1 MPVICH
7 FNEGYVNFRE
17 LSIKKLKNLFPKKQ
31 KCGTILEA
39 SGKGEAVLAEIE
51 ENKDF
56 VLLNKIN
63 YPSDVKAL
71 GKDELPLLAQEIRNF
86 LITHIPE
93 TGGHLASN
101 LGVVEMTI
109 ALLRVLNVPYDHI
122 IFDVGHQSY
131 VYKMLTGRR
140 DRFDTLRKN
149 GGLSGFP
156 KRSESEYD
164 CFGTGHSSTSLSAAL
179 GFAKADKLKGSD
191 AYTVAVVGDGAFTG
205 GMIHEALN
213 NCEKDMKLIILLNE
227 NEMSISKNIGRFAT
241 NIARMRTRTSYFKA
255 KSITRRV
262 VCKIPFIGKP
272 LFNFIRD
279 SKKAFKNLLYGS
291 NYFEDLGLY
300 YLGPVDGNNIDDM
313 EALLREAINL
323 GESVV
328 IHAKTKKGCG
338 LDAAEANP
346 GKYHGIAPEGSR
358 KKEHTF
364 SEMFGNILTEKAKD
378 NEKIVA
384 ITAAMSDGTGLETF
398 KTSYPKRFF
407 DVGIA
412 EEHAVTFAAGLAA
425 AGYRP
430 VVPIYSTFLQ
440 RAYDN
445 IIHDVALQSL
455 PVVICSDRAGLNA
468 SDGATHHGIF
478 DVAFASGIPGVKIYT
493 PVTYK
498 GLEMSLSE
506 ALSDSCPS
514 IIRYPNTDEKQAVVD
529 AFYSGT
535 TEAADC
541 GIGIRVY
548 RNGASLEA
556 AQTVII
562 THGKI
567 VLEAISAADTLNA
580 NGIKTAVILAEFLKP
595 YDRLAQLIDSE
606 LCEDPRHIILL
617 EEEIRTGGF
626 GMILSEQLR
635 RMPRYNNTVFTLLSP
650 ENDFVVP
657 KEDET
662 IYDAAGVS
670 STHII
675 KAAESINNT

>member
-1 MPVICH
+1 MWY
-7 FNEGYVNFRE
+7 NTESTEERG
-17 LSIKKLKNLFPKKQ
+17 
-31 KCGTILEA
+31 
-39 SGKGEAVLAEIE
+39 LALMSTE
-51 ENKDF
+51 E
-56 VLLNKIN
+56 KIT
-63 YPSDVKAL
+63 YEYLDKIDSPADLKAL
-71 GKDELPLLAQEIRNF
+71 GKDELAVLAREIRDF
-86 LITHIPE
+86 LVRHVTE

-109 ALLRVLNVPYDHI
+109 AMLRVLDVPKDHI

-140 DRFDTLRKN
+140 DRFDTLRRS

-179 GFAKADKLKGSD
+179 GFAEAERLRGGD

-213 NCEKDMKLIILLNE
+213 NCKKDMKLIILLNE

-241 NIARMRTRTSYFKA
+241 NIARMRTRTGYFKA

-262 VCKIPFIGKP
+262 VRRIPLIGKP
-272 LFNFIRD
+272 LFALMRD
-279 SKKAFKNLLYGS
+279 TKKAFKNLLYGS

-313 EALLREAINL
+313 EALLKEAVSL

-338 LDAAEANP
+338 LDAAEADPN
-346 GKYHGIAPEGSR
+346 KYHGIAPEGTR

-364 SEMFGNILTEKAKD
+364 SEVFGSLLTEKAKSD
-378 NEKIVA
+378 EKIVA

-398 KTSYPKRFF
+398 KNAYPDRFF

-455 PVVICSDRAGLNA
+455 PVVICSDRAGLNP

-478 DVAFASGIPGVKIYT
+478 DVAFASEIPGIKIYT

-498 GLEMSLSE
+498 GLEAALTE
-506 ALSDSCPS
+506 ALKDNGPS
-514 IIRYPNTDEKQAVVD
+514 LIRYPNTDEKQALTD
-529 AFYSGT
+529 AFYS
-535 TEAADC
+535 EPSDAAR

-548 RNGASLEA
+548 RDGASA
-556 AQTVII
+556 RTAQTVII
-562 THGKI
+562 THGR
-567 VLEAISAADTLNA
+567 VASEAVSAADALNA
-580 NGIKTAVILAEFLKP
+580 TGTKTAVILCEFLKP
-595 YDRLAQLIDSE
+595 YEKLAEFVDAE
-606 LCEDPRHIILL
+606 LGAGVKHLILL

-626 GMILSEQLR
+626 GMILSEKLR
-635 RMPRYNNTVFTLLSP
+635 SMPKYGDAVFTLLSP
-650 ENDFVVP
+650 ENDFVIPSEGESV
-657 KEDET
+657 
-662 IYDAAGVS
+662 YDAAGIS
-670 STHII
+670 ADHII
-675 KAAESINNT
+675 KAAENVKKALQL

>member
-1 MPVICH
+1 MSFKEKKEKNIDNTYLDKIDSP
-7 FNEGYVNFRE
+7 ND
-17 LSIKKLKNLFPKKQ
+17 IK
-31 KCGTILEA
+31 T
-39 SGKGEAVLAEIE
+39 
-51 ENKDF
+51 
-56 VLLNKIN
+56 
-63 YPSDVKAL
+63 L
-71 GKDELPLLAQEIRNF
+71 GKEELPILAREIREF
-86 LITHIPE
+86 LISHVTE

-109 ALLRVLNVPYDHI
+109 AMLRVLDVPKDHI

-140 DRFDTLRKN
+140 DRFDTLRKS

-179 GFAKADKLKGSD
+179 GFAEAEKLKGSD

-213 NCEKDMKLIILLNE
+213 NCEKDMKLIIILNE

-241 NIARMRTRTSYFKA
+241 NIARMRTRASYFKT
-255 KSITRRV
+255 KSITRRI
-262 VCKIPFIGKP
+262 VCKIPLIGKP
-272 LFNFIRD
+272 LFNFMRD
-279 SKKAFKNLLYGS
+279 TKKAFKNLLYGS

-313 EALLREAINL
+313 EALLREAVNL

-328 IHAKTKKGCG
+328 IHAKTQKGRG
-338 LDAAEANP
+338 LCAAEEDP

-364 SEMFGNILTEKAKD
+364 SEMFGNILVEKAKD

-384 ITAAMSDGTGLETF
+384 ITAAMSDGTGLEPF
-398 KTSYPKRFF
+398 KAAYPDRFF

-455 PVVICSDRAGLNA
+455 PVVICSDRAGLNS

-478 DVAFASGIPGVKIYT
+478 DVAFASEIPGVKIYT

-498 GLEMSLSE
+498 GLETSLTE
-506 ALSDSCPS
+506 ALSDGCPS
-514 IIRYPNTDEKQAVVD
+514 IIRYPNTDEKQAITD
-529 AFYSGT
+529 AFYSD
-535 TEAADC
+535 TEEDKPC
-541 GIGIRVY
+541 SIGVRVY
-548 RNGASLEA
+548 RNGASPKT

-567 VLEAISAADTLNA
+567 ALEAISAADALNA
-580 NGIKTAVILAEFLKP
+580 RGITAAVILAEFLKP
-595 YDRLAQLIDSE
+595 YDRLAHLVAEE
-606 LCEDPRHIILL
+606 LGSSAGHIILL
-617 EEEIRTGGF
+617 EEEVRTGGF
-626 GMILSEQLR
+626 GMILSESLR
-635 RMPRYNNTVFTLLSP
+635 RIPAYRNTLFTLLAP

-657 KEDET
+657 NEGESV
-662 IYDAAGVS
+662 YDAAGVS
-670 STHII
+670 AAHII
-675 KAAESINNT
+675 KAAEGANNI

>member
-1 MPVICH
+1 M
-7 FNEGYVNFRE
+7 NSKEN
-17 LSIKKLKNLFPKKQ
+17 
-31 KCGTILEA
+31 
-39 SGKGEAVLAEIE
+39 E
-51 ENKDF
+51 ENNIDNTYLGKVDSP
-56 VLLNKIN
+56 K
-63 YPSDVKAL
+63 DVKAL
-71 GKDELPLLAQEIRNF
+71 GKEELPILAQEIRDF
-86 LITHIPE
+86 LISHVTE

-109 ALLRVLNVPYDHI
+109 AMLRVLDVPKDHI

-179 GFAKADKLKGSD
+179 GFAEAEKLKGSD

-213 NCEKDMKLIILLNE
+213 NCEKDMKLIIILNE

-241 NIARMRTRTSYFKA
+241 NIARMRTRASYFKA
-255 KSITRRV
+255 KSITRRI
-262 VCKIPFIGKP
+262 VCKIPLIGKP
-272 LFNFIRD
+272 LFNFMRD
-279 SKKAFKNLLYGS
+279 TKKAFKNLLYGS

-313 EALLREAINL
+313 EALLREAVNL

-328 IHAKTKKGCG
+328 IHAKTQKGRG
-338 LDAAEANP
+338 LCAAEEDP

-364 SEMFGNILTEKAKD
+364 SEMFGNILTEKAND

-384 ITAAMSDGTGLETF
+384 ITAAMSDGTGLEPF
-398 KTSYPKRFF
+398 KIAYPDRFF

-445 IIHDVALQSL
+445 IVHDVALQSL

-478 DVAFASGIPGVKIYT
+478 DVAFASEVPGVKIYT

-498 GLEMSLSE
+498 GLEKSLTE
-506 ALSDSCPS
+506 ALSDNGPS

-529 AFYSGT
+529 AFYAGT
-535 TEAADC
+535 TEAADG

-548 RNGASLEA
+548 RKGASPEA
-556 AQTVII
+556 AHTVII

-567 VLEAISAADTLNA
+567 ALEAISAADTLNA

-595 YDRLAQLIDSE
+595 YDRLADLVNAEIGSNV
-606 LCEDPRHIILL
+606 RHIIFL
-617 EEEIRTGGF
+617 EEEVRTGGF

-635 RMPRYNNTVFTLLSP
+635 RMSRYNNTVFTLLSP

-657 KEDET
+657 KKGET

-670 STHII
+670 SNHII
-675 KAAESINNT
+675 KAAESINNI